1 MKFDMPTMEVV
12 RFEVQNAIMGGEIEV
27 PWPSMWD

>member
-12 RFEVQNAIMGGEIEV
+12 RFEVQNAVMDIEV
-27 PWPSMWD
+27 PWPSMWGSF

>member
-12 RFEVQNAIMGGEIEV
+12 RFEVQNAVMDIEV
-27 PWPSMWD
+27 PWQSSWN

>member
-12 RFEVQNAIMGGEIEV
+12 RFEVQNAVMDIEV
-27 PWPSMWD
+27 PWQSSWND

>member
-12 RFEVQNAIMGGEIEV
+12 RFEVQNAVMGEIEV

>member
-12 RFEVQNAIMGGEIEV
+12 RFEVQNAVMDVEV
-27 PWPSMWD
+27 PWQSMWD